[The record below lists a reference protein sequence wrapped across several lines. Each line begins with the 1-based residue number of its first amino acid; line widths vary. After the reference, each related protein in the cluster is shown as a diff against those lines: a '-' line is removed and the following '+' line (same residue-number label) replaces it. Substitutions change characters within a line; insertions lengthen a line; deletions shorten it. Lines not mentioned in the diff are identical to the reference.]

1 MADEPPVDKE
11 EAEDIAERG
20 EAFFADLGI
29 PRSHYITGVLQPALA
44 AAQTNTPDPGQRPWV
59 PLGPRNVGG
68 RIRSLVQDRT
78 APDTLYAGAG
88 FGGVFR
94 TTDGG
99 DTWEPLGTAADV
111 WPVGCLALAP
121 SDSRI
126 LYVGTGE
133 VPRYPG
139 GVGFFRSHDR
149 GATFTRRAASAV
161 PAGGAPAGEA
171 EYYYQIQVDPHHP
184 DRVWIASETGLWRFE
199 PAGAPAAAPVASPPG
214 AFQREPL
221 PTGVTAV
228 TDVVVLDDPAEEPP
242 AVGDPHRLVIYAAV
256 RGRGVYRGRFDR
268 TQPATAV
275 SWTQLG
281 VPFPTA
287 APAGPVIR
295 IRLAVC
301 ETNPR
306 FVYAVAENAAQRMT
320 PVYRS
325 EDGGDHWTATPNA
338 PDPGAR
344 FGWWALTLAVH
355 PFRPRLLLAGG
366 LDIYRSTD
374 GGQTWPDKIM
384 DWLKYSRGDR
394 TQHADQHLF
403 LFDARAR
410 NRVWAANDGG
420 ISVAADV
427 RRPVDSAGF
436 WRKRSHGILA
446 AQLND
451 ITVHPR
457 FPFLMGG
464 GLQDNG
470 TFVGHGGGT
479 WSYVNGGDGGMMAF
493 EPTSPRTFYPTSQGT
508 GPGWNPSGFV
518 VTQMVQSPAAAVV
531 SAAFIRAEVAAE
543 QPAGSRVVASRRN
556 RLPTVGGAPALGT
569 GAFVG
574 KVELVSAGQVLVGQ
588 RSGAWLVT
596 GLPAPPAS
604 PAAPVCPPAGGSFTP
619 AGSFVSALAVA
630 PSAAATDQWVG
641 TDNGELW
648 RLGAPPGVAPPPVGF
663 QNVTAALPAAHIRFT
678 PAAGGVPA
686 VPGAL
691 ISRIL
696 VHPLDPNYVVV
707 ATAGNG
713 AGNVTQGRIFLT
725 LDRGQNWSDISGV
738 GAVAAPAHPLP
749 PCPVTSLAFDPTRGL
764 PDTQILYAGTLVGVF
779 SLQNLPA
786 PRQPAA
792 AGAPPAFAIDWL
804 SFANLNTA
812 VADPARRREIQLPL
826 TLVKDLVS
834 VTILPTQ
841 GAAAGSYESRTRFK
855 LRCATFSRGLF
866 ECDLDATPAN
876 IPRQR
881 LYIRQHLIEDGL
893 HYPRPAAATLN
904 GAAAPP
910 AGVQPFNL
918 AGDPRFPATG
928 SAGAVAFRDTA
939 AYDIRIDSRAGGLTF
954 SFFEGRVDGV
964 EFDEELA
971 VDDLVPAAANVI
983 YVQVHNRGLE
993 RVAPVDVH
1001 LYFAEMPAA
1010 PPAAGAPD
1018 LQGNFWAHFKD
1029 AALPAAAPAVAPP
1042 AAFWQRVGTV
1052 DTIPFVRP
1060 NQPVVARF
1068 DWTPPASLRGKS
1080 VALLAVCE
1088 GGTDRIT
1095 APLPATAMATLRAN
1109 ERRVAV
1115 RVARVGNLVR
1125 DVYLRDGA
1133 DDDGTPGS
1141 VAFGGRS
1148 PDILVVQA
1156 EPDDPRAEFRD
1167 LTSQRRG
1174 DVLKGSSPNFIY
1186 VRVFN
1191 RGSEPVTVEVEL
1203 WWAEA
1208 TLPLAPP
1215 DPNAPPT
1222 DASKWTRLHPKPAP
1236 SLDTATPTIPAGDWG
1251 LARFTWD
1258 PPLPDPEPNPADPKP
1273 YRAMVL
1279 MALVRSQPPAP
1290 ADATVIDD
1298 PLPVK
1303 GRVRDLTTFW
1313 SFFRD
1318 LADSNN
1324 ATLRALRFVP

>member
-1 MADEPPVDKE
+1 MADEPPVEKE

-20 EAFFADLGI
+20 EAFFTELGI
-29 PRSHYITGVLQPALA
+29 PRTHYITGVLQPALA
-44 AAQTNTPDPGQRPWV
+44 AAQAANPDADRRPWV
-59 PLGPRNVGG
+59 PLGPRSVGG
-68 RIRSLVQDRT
+68 RIRALVQDRA

-94 TTDGG
+94 TTDAG
-99 DTWEPLGTAADV
+99 DTWEPTGTAADV
-111 WPVGCLALAP
+111 WPVGCLELAP

-149 GATFTRRAASAV
+149 GGTFTSMAASAV
-161 PAGGAPAGEA
+161 PSGGAPAGEA
-171 EYYYQIQVDPHHP
+171 EYYYRIQVDLHHP
-184 DRVWIASETGLWRFE
+184 DRVWIASETGLWRYE
-199 PAGAPAAAPVASPPG
+199 PTGAPAAAPVASPPG
-214 AFQREPL
+214 AFQREAL
-221 PTGVTAV
+221 PSGNTPV
-228 TDVVVLDDPAEEPP
+228 TDLLVIDDPAEEPP
-242 AVGDPHRLVIYAAV
+242 AVGDPQLLLIYAAV
-256 RGRGVYRGRFDR
+256 RGRGVFRGRFDR
-268 TQPATAV
+268 GHPGTAI
-275 SWTQLG
+275 SWTRLD

-287 APAGPVIR
+287 APSGPVIR
-295 IRLAVC
+295 IRLALC

-306 FVYAVAENAAQRMT
+306 FVYAIAEDAAQRMT

-325 EDGGDHWTATPNA
+325 EDGGDTWTATPA
-338 PDPGAR
+338 VPDPGAR

-355 PFRPRLLLAGG
+355 PFRPRFVLAGG
-366 LDIYRSTD
+366 LDVYRSTD
-374 GGQTWPDKIM
+374 GGQSWPDKIM
-384 DWLKYSRGDR
+384 DWLQYSRGDR
-394 TQHADQHLF
+394 TQHSDQHVF

-410 NRVWAANDGG
+410 NRVWVANDGG

-427 RRPVDSAGF
+427 RRPVASAGF

-457 FPFLMGG
+457 FPFIMGG

-470 TFVGHGGGT
+470 TYVGHGGGSWT
-479 WSYVNGGDGGMMAF
+479 YVNGGDGGMMAF
-493 EPTSPRTFYPTSQGT
+493 EPTTPRIFYPTSQGSA
-508 GPGWNPSGFV
+508 PGSWNPSGFV
-518 VTQMVQSPAAAVV
+518 ISSMVQNPAAAVV
-531 SAAFIRAEVAAE
+531 TALFIRTPVAAE
-543 QPAGSRVVASRRN
+543 QPPGSRVVASRRR
-556 RLPTVGGAPALGT
+556 RLPLVGGAPALGT
-569 GAFVG
+569 GSFVG
-574 KVELVSAGQVLVGQ
+574 KAELVSAGQVLVGQ

-596 GLPAPPAS
+596 GLPTPPAS
-604 PAAPVCPPAGGSFTP
+604 PAAPVCPPAASSFTP
-619 AGSFVSALAVA
+619 AASQASALAAA
-630 PSAAATDQWVG
+630 PSAPATDQWVG

-663 QNVTAALPAAHIRFT
+663 QNVTATLPATHTRFT
-678 PAAGGVPA
+678 PAAGASPA
-686 VPGAL
+686 VAGAL
-691 ISRIL
+691 ISRIV

-713 AGNVTQGRIFLT
+713 VGNVTQGRIFLT
-725 LDRGQNWSDISGV
+725 LDRGQSWSDISGI
-738 GAVAAPAHPLP
+738 GAVAAGAHPLP

-764 PDTQILYAGTLVGVF
+764 PATQILYAGTLVGVF
-779 SLQNLPA
+779 KLQNLPA
-786 PRQPAA
+786 PRQPPA

-812 VADPARRREIQLPL
+812 EADPARRRESQLPL

-834 VTILPTQ
+834 VTIPPTQ
-841 GAAAGSYESRTRFK
+841 GAAAGSYESRSRFK
-855 LRCATFSRGLF
+855 LRGATFSRGLF
-866 ECDLDATPAN
+866 ECDLDATPAHV
-876 IPRQR
+876 PRQR

-893 HYPRPAAATLN
+893 HYPRPSAATLN
-904 GAAAPP
+904 GAAPPP

-928 SAGAVAFRDTA
+928 SPGAVAFTDTA
-939 AYDIRIDSRAGGLTF
+939 AYDIRIDSRVF
-954 SFFEGRVDGV
+954 SFFEERVDGV
-964 EFDEELA
+964 EFDEDLV
-971 VDDLVPAAANVI
+971 VDDLVPAAPNVI

-1001 LYFAEMPAA
+1001 LYFAEVPTP

-1029 AALPAAAPAVAPP
+1029 PSLPAAAPAVAPP
-1042 AAFWQRVGTV
+1042 AAFWQRVGKV
-1052 DTIPFVRP
+1052 DSIPFVRP

-1068 DWTPPASLRGKS
+1068 DWTPPASLRGKT

-1088 GGTDRIT
+1088 GGADRIA
-1095 APLPATAMATLRAN
+1095 APLPATAMAALRTS
-1109 ERRVAV
+1109 ERRIAV
-1115 RVARVGNLVR
+1115 RVARVGKLVR
-1125 DVYLRDGA
+1125 DVYIRDGD

-1148 PDILVVQA
+1148 PDILVVQSA
-1156 EPDDPRAEFRD
+1156 PDDPRADFRD
-1167 LTSQRRG
+1167 LLSQRRG
-1174 DVLKGSSPNFIY
+1174 DVLKGSSPNFLY

-1191 RGSEPVTVEVEL
+1191 RGTEPVTVEVEL
-1203 WWAEA
+1203 WWSEA

-1222 DASKWTRLHPKPAP
+1222 DAAKWTRLNPKPAP
-1236 SLDTATPTIPAGDWG
+1236 SLDTATPTIPARDWG

-1273 YRAMVL
+1273 YRAMAL
-1279 MALVRSQPPAP
+1279 MALVHSQPPAP
-1290 ADATVIDD
+1290 ADATLVED

-1303 GRVRDLTTFW
+1303 GRVTDLATFW

-1324 ATLRALRFVP
+1324 AALRAIRFVP